1 MTAATEE
8 RGFTFPA
15 TLELSAMGAADAAL
29 HEIVPQVLAAAG
41 LAVVAGSLR
50 SRASSA
56 GRYVSITVA
65 FHCPDRAS
73 YDAAHRELRAHPA
86 VKWTL

>member
-1 MTAATEE
+1 MTAATGEH
-8 RGFTFPA
+8 GFRFPG
-15 TLELSAMGAADAAL
+15 TLEVSVMGAADAAL
-29 HEIVPQVLAAAG
+29 HEIVPEILATVG
-41 LAVVAGSLR
+41 VVVVAGSLR

-73 YDAAHRELRAHPA
+73 HDAVHCALRAHPA